1 MSSFKGKLPKVT
13 QEELDYAVMYVNY
26 ILIKLE
32 KIMWKKL
39 DYLKCPIS
47 IKYIEF
53 AVIKHSNKKTIG
65 PENFTGKVPQRK
77 NNTNFTQTLPEKS
90 QRREHFSTHSIRTL

>member
-13 QEELDYAVMYVNY
+13 QEELDYAVMYVNN

-65 PENFTGKVPQRK
+65 PENFTGKFPQRK